1 MKNLLK
7 MNLSTLER
15 KGKKQKRY
23 FWTTAVTLY
32 VASGIFCG
40 YGVSAWKAKTEKT
53 SWEYALLQTERYHE
67 PESFSEPL
75 QTTFAEVV
83 FPKAEEKQ
91 DDEIKTEEIVNE
103 STTANDIIEETQQ
116 EETQQGENPTED
128 MEENGEEI
136 PAENTNNQVAEVLPE
151 WVEELE
157 AEEVTTQAVPQ
168 QEEQEPQSP
177 APVVPVETPLPQ
189 AQPVTTDMS
198 LSAMYSSDFEA
209 LCKIV
214 EAEAGGEDMKGKI
227 LVANVV
233 MNRVSNPRYP
243 NTVTEVVFQNGQFT
257 PVRNGSYVRANV
269 SPSTLEAVTRALSGE
284 DYSQGALYFNSA
296 GTINRTMIF
305 QHGGHRFYL

>member
-23 FWTTAVTLY
+23 FWTTAFTLY

-40 YGVSAWKAKTEKT
+40 YGMSAWKAKTEKT
-53 SWEYALLQTERYHE
+53 SLEYALLKTEQYRE
-67 PESFSEPL
+67 PESFSERS

-83 FPKAEEKQ
+83 FPQTEEKRE
-91 DDEIKTEEIVNE
+91 DEIKTEEIVNE
-103 STTANDIIEETQQ
+103 STTVNDLIEEPHH
-116 EETQQGENPTED
+116 EEKPEENMD
-128 MEENGEEI
+128 ENGEEN
-136 PAENTNNQVAEVLPE
+136 ATENTNNQLAESLPE
-151 WVEELE
+151 WVEE
-157 AEEVTTQAVPQ
+157 
-168 QEEQEPQSP
+168 QEEQGEEEVATPPVPQKEEVEPQ
-177 APVVPVETPLPQ
+177 APSSHVPVETPVLQ
-189 AQPVTTDMS
+189 AQPITTEMS
-198 LSAMYSSDFEA
+198 LSAMYSSEFEA

-233 MNRVSNPRYP
+233 MKRVSNPRYP
-243 NTVTEVVFQNGQFT
+243 NTVTEVVFQSGQFT